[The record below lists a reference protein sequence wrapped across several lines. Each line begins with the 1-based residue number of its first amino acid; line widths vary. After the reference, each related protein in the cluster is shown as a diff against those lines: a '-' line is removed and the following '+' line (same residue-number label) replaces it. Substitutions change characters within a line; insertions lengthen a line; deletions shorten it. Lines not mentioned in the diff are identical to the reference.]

1 MNREHRRSKDLKNTY
16 LSLIPVGISGRSL
29 WRKVRRNT
37 VVQAFNSRAA

>member
-1 MNREHRRSKDLKNTY
+1 MNREHRRSKDLKKY
-16 LSLIPVGISGRSL
+16 ISVGKSGRSL